1 MGPQPRSIEEVG
13 KAIDNSPLFMKQ
25 LPAAGEMDE
34 YLATQ
39 MDALQSLLYEGDA
52 EGEWKSRRCHHRSR
66 QKLLMALPIYHRA
79 STELQRAR
87 Q

>member
-1 MGPQPRSIEEVG
+1 MASPSNGAPVGPQPRSIEEVT

-52 EGEWKSRRCHHRSR
+52 EGGSKSRRYHHGSR
-66 QKLLMALPIYHRA
+66 
-79 STELQRAR
+79 
-87 Q
+87 